1 MDQKTHQSD
10 HSEYSPPQGSTTEH
24 AWSLADSFRYR
35 AVAEWMLLREKEKPV
50 AEIFHVA
57 YLREEAAGDR
67 PLTFV
72 FNGGPGAASAYL
84 HVGAVGPRRV
94 AFGADGTAGP
104 PPVRIVDNAES
115 WLPFT
120 DLVFVDPVGTGF
132 SRAVR
137 NEEGGGHAG
146 SGDAAGGG
154 GAGAAGTSGAAGGS
168 GASAEDD
175 KEKEFFGLNRD
186 LKALG
191 EFMQKFLSK
200 HQRWESPVFVAGE
213 SYGGF
218 RAAKLTKLLQ
228 EGYGIGLNG
237 AVLISPA
244 LEFSLLDSSDYD
256 VLPWVDLFPSLAAAA
271 AFHKKGRWS
280 DGTFSLEAVLSDAE
294 HFAASTLP
302 AALIRGGDPD
312 GVLGEAASRL
322 GLPTE
327 LVAKLSGRVS
337 ARRFVRELLS
347 DEGLVCGLY
356 DATVT
361 ARDPYP
367 DRERYEGPD
376 PTLYGIERV
385 FASGINSHLRGNLGI
400 QTDRDY
406 HLLSMDVNRSWK
418 IDFDRHALE
427 SQVGAT
433 DDLRYGMSLNP
444 HLNVRISHGIYDL
457 ITPYYSSNRLAR
469 LMRMQKAGRITG
481 ATGAT
486 VHTGKLSLKH
496 YGGGHMF
503 YAWEDSR
510 RAFRDDIAG
519 FYTNALADG
528 DATGSGGRPTAGG
541 PSTFSGGGSSG
552 GGLSPAGAPPKG
564 V

>member
-1 MDQKTHQSD
+1 MDSKAQPTNN
-10 HSEYSPPQGSTTEH
+10 SEYTPPEGSTTEH

-35 AVAEWMLLREKEKPV
+35 AIAEWMLLREKEKPV

-57 YLREEAAGDR
+57 YLQEEAAADR
-67 PLTFV
+67 PITFV
-72 FNGGPGAASAYL
+72 FNGGPGAASAFL

-94 AFGADGTAGP
+94 VFAADGTAGP

-132 SRAVR
+132 SRAVP
-137 NEEGGGHAG
+137 
-146 SGDAAGGG
+146 GDAAGGG
-154 GAGAAGTSGAAGGS
+154 AGANVLSSTGASGAGGTSGAAAGSGATGKGGGS
-168 GASAEDD
+168 GQEE

-200 HQRWESPVFVAGE
+200 HGRWESPVFVAGE

-280 DGTFSLEAVLSDAE
+280 DGSYSLEAVLSDAE
-294 HFAASTLP
+294 HFAAATLP
-302 AALIRGGDPD
+302 AALIRGGDLD
-312 GVLGEAASRL
+312 DVLVEAASRL
-322 GLPTE
+322 GLSSD

-337 ARRFVRELLS
+337 ARRFVRELLAQ
-347 DEGLVCGLY
+347 DGMVCGMY
-356 DATVT
+356 DATIT

-367 DRERYEGPD
+367 DRESYEGPD
-376 PTLYGIERV
+376 PTLFGIERV
-385 FASGINSHLRGNLGI
+385 FASGINSHLRGNLGV

-418 IDFDRHALE
+418 IDADRHALE

-444 HLNVRISHGIYDL
+444 HLKVRISHGIYDL
-457 ITPYYSSNRLAR
+457 VTPYFSSNRLAR
-469 LMRMQKAGRITG
+469 LMRLQKPISRNG
-481 ATGAT
+481 ATLESGN
-486 VHTGKLSLKH
+486 LSLVH

-503 YAWEDSR
+503 YAWEESR
-510 RAFRDDIAG
+510 RSFRNDISD
-519 FYTNALADG
+519 FYQGALAG
-528 DATGSGGRPTAGG
+528 GAGTTRGGGVEPSG
-541 PSTFSGGGSSG
+541 SGGGSGAGSG
-552 GGLSPAGAPPKG
+552 GGGSRGA
-564 V
+564 